1 MDGKILEHIP
11 IFSGTILPD
20 EENGTRNQIYSNTI
34 QHLTTPSFRS
44 KISACLVELRLYRVT
59 YCNGKCEGGGMVV
72 TVVGRGDIIELW
84 WQWCK
89 HARVN
94 LYPYIVFFFHAFSAF

>member
-34 QHLTTPSFRS
+34 KHLTNSSFRS
-44 KISACLVELRLYRVT
+44 KISAWFVELRLYRVT
-59 YCNGKCEGGGMVV
+59 YCNGKCEGGWNG
-72 TVVGRGDIIELW
+72 GGKGGIIELW

-94 LYPYIVFFFHAFSAF
+94 LYPCLVFFFAAFSAF

>member
-20 EENGTRNQIYSNTI
+20 EENGTRNQISNNTI
-34 QHLTTPSFRS
+34 QHLTKVSGQRYLHVLLS
-44 KISACLVELRLYRVT
+44 SVYRVT
-59 YCNGKCEGGGMVV
+59 YCNGKCEGGWNGGGGG
-72 TVVGRGDIIELW
+72 GRGDIIELW

-94 LYPYIVFFFHAFSAF
+94 LYPYIVFFFPAFSAF